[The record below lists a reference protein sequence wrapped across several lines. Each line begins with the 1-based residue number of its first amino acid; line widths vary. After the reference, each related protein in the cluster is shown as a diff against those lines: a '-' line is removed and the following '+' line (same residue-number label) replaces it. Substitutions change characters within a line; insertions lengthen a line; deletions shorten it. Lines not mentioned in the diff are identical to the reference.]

1 MRRVAFFLLGL
12 LFSLTV
18 RAEASRFDYYT
29 LAVTLTPAFCDLNPE
44 KRNSVQCRER
54 MPVSVHGLWPE
65 RFQGRPPE
73 YCDGH
78 EFAVSQS
85 NEKLLRR
92 IMPDAG
98 LRRYQWKKHGRC
110 SGLAADR
117 YFSMLT
123 REFDEL
129 KWPEQFRARGRDVD
143 IGRDVLL
150 AELLRINPGVQL
162 KGVVLRCSGKGRPP
176 LLTEVRLCLSPEGAS
191 VPCSAN
197 YRPNCPAAVRIRAWR

>member
-1 MRRVAFFLLGL
+1 MSRAWLCLPVLLC
-12 LFSLTV
+12 SLSV
-18 RAEASRFDYYT
+18 RAEAPLFDYYT
-29 LAVTLTPAFCDLNPE
+29 LAVTLTPAFCDLNPD
-44 KRNSVQCRER
+44 KRNSVQCRDR

-65 RFQGRPPE
+65 RFQGRSPE

-78 EFAVSQS
+78 EFAVSQR

-117 YFSMLT
+117 YFSVLAG
-123 REFDEL
+123 EFDEL
-129 KWPEQFRARGRDVD
+129 KWPEHFRSRGRDVD

-150 AELLRINPGVQL
+150 AELLRLNPGVHP
-162 KGVVLRCSGKGRPP
+162 KGLVLRCTGKGRPP
-176 LLTEVRLCLSPEGAS
+176 LLTEVRVCLSPVGQPVA
-191 VPCSAN
+191 CTAN